1 MNKKYEF
8 SIGEK
13 VRIKVGPFQNFPARI
28 VAINTKKGILKVKV
42 DIFGRTQ
49 PVELTFLDVEKSIET
64 KTPPSNPN

>member
-8 SIGEK
+8 LIGEK

-28 VAINTKKGILKVKV
+28 VAINTQKGILKVKV

-49 PVELTFLDVEKSIET
+49 PVELTFLDVEKSIIT

>member
-1 MNKKYEF
+1 MNRKFEY

-28 VAINTKKGILKVKV
+28 VAINTQKGMLKVNV

-49 PVELTFLDVEKSIET
+49 PVVLTFLDVEKSIET
-64 KTPPSNPN
+64 KTPPPSPN